1 MMTERIHRDLTA
13 VIEKSG
19 IFLEATYDCHYNLTT
34 ERIDNGDKRTELEW
48 IECEV
53 IRVSYGDDNDNE
65 YQWMYGENMP
75 PRIYK
80 ALDTYAAEINRQLT
94 EKAMEYR

>member
-1 MMTERIHRDLTA
+1 
-13 VIEKSG
+13 
-19 IFLEATYDCHYNLTT
+19 
-34 ERIDNGDKRTELEW
+34 LEW

-65 YQWMYGENMP
+65 HQWMYGENMP
-75 PRIYK
+75 LRIYK